1 MFENLQFVI
10 FKGEWTYRL
19 SIESTSQ
26 GFLWW
31 GDWETITTFSVSIKA
46 LPPPKKF
53 PENNKENNSLLLKSP
68 ISQPPRENP
77 ASLSLIIQS
86 RRNNSI

>member
-31 GDWETITTFSVSIKA
+31 GDRGNYHDF
-46 LPPPKKF
+46 LPFHQGLVPPKKI
-53 PENNKENNSLLLKSP
+53 PENKKENLLLKSP
-68 ISQPPRENP
+68 ISQHPRENP

-86 RRNNSI
+86 RRSNSI

>member
-10 FKGEWTYRL
+10 FRGGGGGGVDIQ

-31 GDWETITTFSVSIKA
+31 GDWGNYHDFTPLHQGLVPS
-46 LPPPKKF
+46 KKF
-53 PENNKENNSLLLKSP
+53 PENTKEYNSLLL
-68 ISQPPRENP
+68 
-77 ASLSLIIQS
+77 
-86 RRNNSI
+86 

>member
-26 GFLWW
+26 GILWW
-31 GDWETITTFSVSIKA
+31 GDGGNYHNF
-46 LPPPKKF
+46 LPLHQGLVPPKRF

>member
-10 FKGEWTYRL
+10 FKGVWTYRL

-31 GDWETITTFSVSIKA
+31 EDWGNYHDFLPLHQGLVSPQKI
-46 LPPPKKF
+46 
-53 PENNKENNSLLLKSP
+53 PENNKENNSLLLKSL
-68 ISQPPRENP
+68 ISPPPRENP
-77 ASLSLIIQS
+77 ASLSLFIQS